1 MEGRRL
7 HYCSNMKVL
16 HLINTLS
23 VGGAEL
29 HLLTLCRHLKTQG
42 VDAVIAYLKGGGDGS
57 GWLRE
62 ECERQGIRSI
72 GLLADRRYEWRVLGR
87 IPWLLRAEQPDIL
100 HTHLPR
106 ADFAGAAGHCFNAR
120 IPWICSVHDIYS
132 RSWSGSWTLPLF
144 DRIWRRADAV
154 IAISY
159 AVKDWLV
166 QERRVPADKVTVIH
180 YGIEPERFAAPQPF
194 PDEQALPHRQ
204 VVVGT
209 IGRLEPRKGHEYL
222 IRAMPDVLSQVP
234 QATLRIAGHD
244 PWDYGQVLRAFI
256 AELGVEGQV
265 RLVGFESDVPA
276 FLHGIEVFTL
286 ASRSEGFGQVVIE
299 AMAAGKPVVAGRIA
313 PFTEIVVDGGTG
325 LLVEPENPKA
335 FAEAIVW
342 LLTHPEA
349 AQRMGRLGQERV
361 RHHFSAE
368 QMAARTLALYQQVLS
383 ARR

>member
-1 MEGRRL
+1 
-7 HYCSNMKVL
+7 
-16 HLINTLS
+16 
-23 VGGAEL
+23 
-29 HLLTLCRHLKTQG
+29 
-42 VDAVIAYLKGGGDGS
+42 
-57 GWLRE
+57 
-62 ECERQGIRSI
+62 
-72 GLLADRRYEWRVLGR
+72 VLGR

-106 ADFAGAAGHCFNAR
+106 ADFAGALGHCFYPR

-144 DRIWRRADAV
+144 DRIWRRANAV

-159 AVKDWLV
+159 AVKEWLV

-180 YGIEPERFAAPQPF
+180 YGIEPDRFARPQF
-194 PDEQALPHRQ
+194 LLDEHALPRRQ
-204 VVVGT
+204 AVVGT
-209 IGRLEPRKGHEYL
+209 IGRLEPLKGHEYL

-244 PWDYGQVLRAFI
+244 PWGYGQVLRAVI
-256 AELGVEGQV
+256 AALGVDGQV
-265 RLVGFESDVPA
+265 QLVGFESDVPA

-342 LLTHPEA
+342 LLTHAEV

-368 QMAARTLALYQQVLS
+368 QMAARTLAHYEHVLS